1 MTDRPRTPTP
11 LKYTSINQQQTLVN
25 SNSAFIASIVRK
37 YYLSGVDAT
46 DLFQEG
52 VAGFLKYVSVVGRR
66 CLFIHPPNDSPIHP
80 PTDSPIPTNQPY
92 LSPNPTQPQ
101 GGVCL

>member
-1 MTDRPRTPTP
+1 MLVYLCAYVSIVMTDQPRPKINTHIH
-11 LKYTSINQQQTLVN
+11 TSIHQQTLVN

-52 VAGFLKYVSVVGRR
+52 VAGFLK
-66 CLFIHPPNDSPIHP
+66 
-80 PTDSPIPTNQPY
+80 
-92 LSPNPTQPQ
+92 
-101 GGVCL
+101 